1 MGAPPARRLEGKV
14 AVVTGATSGIGRQL
28 AYRLA
33 LEGAIT
39 VVVGRGVGRAE
50 ATARELATASG
61 NPRVEWIGVSDLAQ
75 LSECRRV
82 AREVRERYPKVGV
95 LVNNA
100 GAYYRRRETTAD
112 GIERT
117 FALNVLA
124 PFVLTTELEG
134 ALRAGAPSRV
144 VQVGY
149 AAHRGYAL
157 DFSDL
162 QSERAYRGFA
172 AYGRSKLALLLLT
185 RELARRWPAN
195 EVAVNAVHPGFV
207 RSGFGRNNSGATAL
221 GIRVASALFGTSVLR
236 GADTPVFAATDPSVA
251 GITGQYSVRPRTT
264 PGSAASRDPEAAARL
279 YRVCAELAGTSVAAE

>member
-1 MGAPPARRLEGKV
+1 M
-14 AVVTGATSGIGRQL
+14 
-28 AYRLA
+28 
-33 LEGAIT
+33 
-39 VVVGRGVGRAE
+39 
-50 ATARELATASG
+50 
-61 NPRVEWIGVSDLAQ
+61 
-75 LSECRRV
+75 
-82 AREVRERYPKVGV
+82 
-95 LVNNA
+95 NNA

-144 VQVGY
+144 VQVGS

-251 GITGQYSVRPRTT
+251 GITGEYFVRRRTT